1 MTAHW
6 NANLGLRLRR
16 FDQWSIPVGVYSRYQ
31 LIGCFINI
39 ISRFRIVRDC
49 ASEMAF
55 DWFVNDVAG
64 IVCSAITYLLVLY
77 SQFVIVS
84 VVLLPDPIVSETI
97 QVRLCSFWSQLLNST
112 NYLQVHSFKFLRNLV
127 LVEWEGFHIFTKFA
141 CICIYMEELG
151 SNYDHNYY
159 ILDLVIGIQF
169 MIQQQVELCI
179 RYIMKFF
186 VNPSLISVKVIKS
199 WPHIR
204 P

>member
-1 MTAHW
+1 MRVLWFLKNRTFDSSFLDSERNGKYNGRKLITWYILASQSNHQELMTAHW
-6 NANLGLRLRR
+6 NVNLGLRLRR
-16 FDQWSIPVGVYSRYQ
+16 FDQWSIPVGVYSRYW

-39 ISRFRIVRDC
+39 IPRFRIVRDC

-97 QVRLCSFWSQLLNST
+97 QVRLCSFLKSTVTGQLHFPLLHST

-141 CICIYMEELG
+141 
-151 SNYDHNYY
+151 
-159 ILDLVIGIQF
+159 
-169 MIQQQVELCI
+169 
-179 RYIMKFF
+179 
-186 VNPSLISVKVIKS
+186 
-199 WPHIR
+199 
-204 P
+204 